1 MKSVFVWKVFHLGD
15 SLGED
20 VSLWSLVLVSLF
32 IALPDQAIVVRQHT
46 LELEFTF
53 LHYVDE
59 LSLFT
64 FFVNCLSTS
73 ELLFDEVVNE
83 SHDLVS
89 RQLLERLLIPQELN
103 FLQLKQFLSFQQ
115 APNELAL
122 RQTRKLNFF
131 IVKLNRRIARYFFEQ
146 CLFAEGVP
154 GRYHVYFVEIG
165 AVSVFI
171 LDSSNFEGMLCYPVL
186 TVELRGW
193 INALHILL
201 VVDAFGRL
209 ALPSENL
216 STSEEE
222 FSPFDCFSLEL
233 VL

>member
-1 MKSVFVWKVFHLGD
+1 M
-15 SLGED
+15 
-20 VSLWSLVLVSLF
+20 WSLISVIGSLF
-32 IALPDQAIVVRQHT
+32 IALPDHGVMMRKHPLK
-46 LELEFTF
+46 LELTF
-53 LHYVDE
+53 FHYVDE

-64 FFVNCLSTS
+64 LFVNCLSTS

-171 LDSSNFEGMLCYPVL
+171 LDSSNCEGVLRNALL
-186 TVELRGW
+186 TVEHW
-193 INALHILL
+193 DWVDALHVLF
-201 VVDAFGRL
+201 VVDTFCGL
-209 ALPSENL
+209 ALPSKNL
-216 STSEEE
+216 SPSEEE
-222 FSPFDCFSLEL
+222 FSAHNCFSFEFIL
-233 VL
+233 